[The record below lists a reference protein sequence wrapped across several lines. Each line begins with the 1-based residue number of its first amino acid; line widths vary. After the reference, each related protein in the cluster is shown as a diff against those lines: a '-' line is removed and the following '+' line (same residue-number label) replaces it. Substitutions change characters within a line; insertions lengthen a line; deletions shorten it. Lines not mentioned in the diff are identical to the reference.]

1 MPSCL
6 LTTTPSPPHVINFTF
21 FYEMMPGVFKILAED
36 KLSFNYFAPTYAIC
50 SYVFF
55 FFEKENHWCIVM
67 CKSDMFWPLTDVSQT
82 LRCQNEFT
90 YSCLRLSNITGSNVW
105 APPTGRTGGAVQQH
119 AAFRPCDGALV
130 SFFGGPNT
138 NTICKHMR
146 KSVFVLMKGLAILWY
161 FCWFSHDFVAFES
174 SPAEQQKS
182 NSQVWINI
190 KYGQSILLNA
200 PPAMPSLSLSSTLS
214 TEFR

>member
-1 MPSCL
+1 MPYVAMFL
-6 LTTTPSPPHVINFTF
+6 F
-21 FYEMMPGVFKILAED
+21 FSKKKTIQ
-36 KLSFNYFAPTYAIC
+36 
-50 SYVFF
+50 
-55 FFEKENHWCIVM
+55 CIVM
-67 CKSDMFWPLTDVSQT
+67 CKSDMFWPLTNVSIKI

-105 APPTGRTGGAVQQH
+105 ALPTGQTGGAVQQH

-130 SFFGGPNT
+130 VWGYSGLVFFGGPNT
-138 NTICKHMR
+138 KTICEQLH

-174 SPAEQQKS
+174 SPAEQQES

-190 KYGQSILLNA
+190 KNGQSILLNV
-200 PPAMPSLSLSSTLS
+200 PPGMPSLSLCSTVS

>member
-1 MPSCL
+1 MP
-6 LTTTPSPPHVINFTF
+6 
-21 FYEMMPGVFKILAED
+21 
-36 KLSFNYFAPTYAIC
+36 
-50 SYVFF
+50 YVAMFSFF